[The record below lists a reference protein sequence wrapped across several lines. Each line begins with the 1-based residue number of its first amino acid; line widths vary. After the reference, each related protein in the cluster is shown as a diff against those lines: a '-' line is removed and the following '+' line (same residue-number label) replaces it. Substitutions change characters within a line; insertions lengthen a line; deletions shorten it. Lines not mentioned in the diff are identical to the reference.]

1 MSLLLE
7 VPEAVEAP
15 VAEPARRPRS
25 PLPLVALLCVL
36 TGLAVSLVLSAPGL
50 ASFAA
55 LRPSATGAP
64 WVTVPEYGP
73 KGSYVL
79 GYEHGATARLSL
91 SVTND
96 GPLPIRI
103 TSLDLGGGPAP
114 LLAVRGFEGLP
125 LSLGRGETGAVTAVV
140 AMVNCRYFNE
150 RQMQVYD
157 DVRVGFDTLG
167 RSGTRTL
174 AYDRPILV
182 KSPMIVSC
190 PDRLLDRAANRPGD
204 LL

>member
-7 VPEAVEAP
+7 VPEAVEPPA
-15 VAEPARRPRS
+15 VAERRRLL
-25 PLPLVALLCVL
+25 LPWVALLCVVA
-36 TGLAVSLVLSAPGL
+36 GLLGSLVLSAPGL
-50 ASFAA
+50 ASFGV

-64 WVTVPEYGP
+64 WVTVPEYGAR
-73 KGSYVL
+73 GSYVL
-79 GYEHGATARLSL
+79 GYEHGATARLTL

-96 GPLPIRI
+96 GPLPVRV

-114 LLAVRGFEGLP
+114 LLAVRDVEGLP
-125 LSLGRGETGAVTAVV
+125 LSLGAGDSGTVTAVV
-140 AMVNCRYFNE
+140 AMVNCRYYNE

-157 DVRVGFDTLG
+157 DVRLGFESLW
-167 RSGTRTL
+167 RSGIRRV

-190 PDRLLDRAANRPGD
+190 PDRLLDRSANRPGD